1 MGNQILG
8 KRSRNY
14 YKGFNDKQID
24 YIKEKFSVMSKGD
37 YLDIDKFTEEY
48 KLDSKLALS
57 FC

>member
-14 YKGFNDKQID
+14 YKGFNDKQIN

-48 KLDSKLALS
+48 KLGS
-57 FC
+57 